1 MPTSIFLVR
10 AVVAPEL
17 RSKFDTWYAD
27 DHLPWACRVFKCQKA
42 WRYWSSID
50 RNVHYALYQFPDE
63 LSMDAALASE
73 GLKEL
78 IADFD
83 RTWPQGVT
91 RTRDKMVL
99 AEERGGQ

>member
-1 MPTSIFLVR
+1 MPAAIFMVR
-10 AVVAPEL
+10 AAVEPSL
-17 RSKFDTWYAD
+17 REKFDRWYAE

-63 LSMDAALASE
+63 LSMDAALAGE

-99 AEERGGQ
+99 AQER

>member
-1 MPTSIFLVR
+1 MPAALFMVR
-10 AVVAPEL
+10 AAVEPSL
-17 RSKFDTWYAD
+17 REKFDRWYAE

-63 LSMDAALASE
+63 LSMDAALAGE

-99 AEERGGQ
+99 AQER

>member
-10 AVVAPEL
+10 AVVEPSL
-17 RSKFDTWYAD
+17 RDKFDRWYAD

-42 WRYWSSID
+42 WRYWSSLE

-63 LSMDAALASE
+63 LTMDAALAGE

-83 RTWPQGVT
+83 RTWPQGVS
-91 RTRDKMVL
+91 RSRDKLVL
-99 AEERGGQ
+99 AQER